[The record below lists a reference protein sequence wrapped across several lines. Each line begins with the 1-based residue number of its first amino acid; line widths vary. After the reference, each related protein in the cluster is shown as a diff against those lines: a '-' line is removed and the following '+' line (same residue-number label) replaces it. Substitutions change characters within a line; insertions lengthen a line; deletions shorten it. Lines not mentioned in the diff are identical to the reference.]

1 MLCLVNARPL
11 TPYQASCSKPHAAS
25 CLAAS
30 SLLCLLPL
38 PASLQFSCT
47 CRASLACAQLVKRS
61 TELYWVSSGA
71 RLSVIQHSST
81 RHWVKA
87 ASARELLSRQG
98 SIIPPPNHWPW
109 RPAVRLAVQNA
120 TAALTT
126 TKCLSQQIL
135 SLQRVSI
142 FKLIHCTET
151 RSFDAWLASPP
162 LLSTWTNVL
171 LYNSPPPQCLKGGH
185 KTLMIPLVN

>member
-81 RHWVKA
+81 RLSKGGKRA
-87 ASARELLSRQG
+87 RTTFQAGLSNSSAKSLTL
-98 SIIPPPNHWPW
+98 
-109 RPAVRLAVQNA
+109 
-120 TAALTT
+120 TAGCEIGGTKCDGCSHYDKMSLTT
-126 TKCLSQQIL
+126 NFVPPTRFDFQTD
-135 SLQRVSI
+135 SLHGNSI
-142 FKLIHCTET
+142 FRCLTC
-151 RSFDAWLASPP
+151 LASFYSR
-162 LLSTWTNVL
+162 LERTFYCTIRRHLNAWREGTKL
-171 LYNSPPPQCLKGGH
+171 
-185 KTLMIPLVN
+185 